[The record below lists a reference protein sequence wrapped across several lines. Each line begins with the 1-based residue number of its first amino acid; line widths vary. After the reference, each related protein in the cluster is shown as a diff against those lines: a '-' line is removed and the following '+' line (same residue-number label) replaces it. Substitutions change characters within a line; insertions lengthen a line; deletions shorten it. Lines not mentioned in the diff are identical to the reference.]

1 MGNGWSI
8 IRGGS
13 GFLEIIIINFTSQLS
28 FDLPFTSRLKYLVSF
43 VFNLLSA
50 YFVLLRE
57 KKKYGSLDKW
67 VLIYLKSVIFISV
80 LRWMRRKCRWK
91 IWFGEGV
98 YKKIF
103 AGGGFDL

>member
-8 IRGGS
+8 IRGSS

-57 KKKYGSLDKW
+57 KKSME
-67 VLIYLKSVIFISV
+67 V
-80 LRWMRRKCRWK
+80 
-91 IWFGEGV
+91 
-98 YKKIF
+98 
-103 AGGGFDL
+103 

>member
-8 IRGGS
+8 IRRGS

-57 KKKYGSLDKW
+57 KKSME
-67 VLIYLKSVIFISV
+67 V
-80 LRWMRRKCRWK
+80 
-91 IWFGEGV
+91 
-98 YKKIF
+98 
-103 AGGGFDL
+103 